1 MDINKKDTLMAQG
14 TAILMMVAVHLFA
27 KKGIEVYG
35 VPLIWIKPDVPLVY
49 YLGFLSGIA
58 LPFYCYCTGYALYTQ
73 FGQEDLKTF
82 YRKMCFRLIKF
93 LIHFWLICVL
103 FSVVGFFFDIYREV
117 PGNWSKFVG
126 NFFMLEHTYNG
137 AWWFAPI
144 YIIFSLISPLFIKM
158 TKKLDSRILFL
169 IFSIIFCSYYL
180 CNMKHL
186 FEVAESEYY
195 WKGFFLRKG
204 SDFWRLLFLYVVG
217 MIFAKEQ
224 IVCKIRERL
233 SKKERKSTNLLILIL
248 TVLLSIA
255 ACVIE
260 KTILMYFF
268 SVLYFLFFHLWTK
281 SEKTEKFFCFWGK
294 HSTNIWLIHM
304 FFYLYI
310 FKNFVFI
317 LKEPLLSYIFML
329 FLCVGCSYGINFIL
343 KMLWKSKVLSRVAR
357 WGSRV

>member
-1 MDINKKDTLMAQG
+1 MAQG

-93 LIHFWLICVL
+93 LIHFWLI
-103 FSVVGFFFDIYREV
+103 
-117 PGNWSKFVG
+117 
-126 NFFMLEHTYNG
+126 
-137 AWWFAPI
+137 
-144 YIIFSLISPLFIKM
+144 SPLFIKM

-169 IFSIIFCSYYL
+169 IFSIIFCIYYL

-268 SVLYFLFFHLWTK
+268 LFYI
-281 SEKTEKFFCFWGK
+281 FCFFTCGQK
-294 HSTNIWLIHM
+294 VKKQ
-304 FFYLYI
+304 
-310 FKNFVFI
+310 KNFSASGGNI
-317 LKEPLLSYIFML
+317 LQIF
-329 FLCVGCSYGINFIL
+329 G
-343 KMLWKSKVLSRVAR
+343 
-357 WGSRV
+357 